1 MKDEFQELALK
12 NLAGRASDEES
23 GKLYVFMAQNPD
35 FLQEYEKLELKVNAT
50 EHLLPLVREPDF
62 DDEEIAEQK
71 IGFLELLRWFAGL
84 GAATAILIFLLM
96 PFKQTEQPLNDLAK
110 AGTPEIKLPEESAFK
125 SAFIRQDCQ
134 NLNLKS
140 ELLSDKLIEIREPLK
155 SKGYLPT
162 DDEDSLIESYNKKRE
177 QLGKIEKYDKT
188 LEELQMDF
196 ELISMR
202 LEEVYNYR
210 SNQLDILRDTGNS
223 L

>member
-23 GKLYVFMAQNPD
+23 GKLYVFMAQNPS

-71 IGFLELLRWFAGL
+71 IDFLELLRWFAGL

-96 PFKQTEQPLNDLAK
+96 PSKQTEQPLNGHSAK
-110 AGTPEIKLPEESAFK
+110 AGTPEIKLPEELASR
-125 SAFIRQDCQ
+125 IQDCR
-134 NLNLKS
+134 NLNIKNDFYSGELK
-140 ELLSDKLIEIREPLK
+140 KIWVPLK
-155 SKGYLPT
+155 SKGILRT
-162 DDEDSLIESYNKKRE
+162 ADENSLIESYNKKRE